1 MTFMSSFGTGV
12 AALMAQS
19 TAMDAISQNIANLRT
34 NGYKRADTGFSS
46 LLQGIDTNPYKPG
59 GVAPQVRRLVDV
71 EGMLE
76 KSSRPLDIAIAGKGM
91 FVYSSE
97 TTGAGDLFF
106 SRKGEMKAVGVESG
120 VADNGYLS
128 AFEDLYLMA
137 WPVDFNGAAVG
148 TSAADMVAIPA
159 SFDAPYP
166 GQATTTASISMIIP
180 ASGSTNETVDIFVYD
195 SAGQRQTRYLDWT
208 NTGTNTWDLE
218 ILDAAGAS
226 LGAPTSVSFDGE
238 GNILPP
244 STISAAGLTL
254 DLSNVTQRGDVLF
267 KGLYLQDGIG
277 TGSFVSYEV
286 GESGLI
292 SARFTSGA
300 ITPLY
305 QLPLALFGNTN
316 GLVEYPDSLWGVSES
331 SGGAQ
336 FVAAGTTAKIAAG
349 ANELSNVDLADSF
362 SQMIVTQRAYSSAAQ
377 LIQTA
382 DEMMQTIRD
391 LR

>member
-19 TAMDAISQNIANLRT
+19 TAMDAISQNIANVRT
-34 NGYKRADTGFSS
+34 NGYKRADTGFASI
-46 LLQGIDTNPYKPG
+46 LQGIDANPYKPG

-91 FVYSSE
+91 FVYSTE

-106 SRKGEMKAVGVESG
+106 SRKGEMKGVGIETG
-120 VADNGYLS
+120 VADGGYLS

-137 WPVDFNGAAVG
+137 WPVDFNGTAVG

-159 SFDAPYP
+159 SFDVPYP
-166 GQATTTASISMIIP
+166 GKATTTASLSMIIP
-180 ASGSTNETVDIFVYD
+180 ASGSTSETIDIFVYD
-195 SAGQRQTRYLDWT
+195 SAGQRQTRYLELT
-208 NTGTNTWDLE
+208 NTGANTWDLE
-218 ILDAAGAS
+218 MLDAAGAS
-226 LGAPTSVSFDGE
+226 LGAPTSVTFDGN
-238 GNILPP
+238 GNILSPT
-244 STISAAGLTL
+244 TIGAGGVTL
-254 DLSNVTQRGDVLF
+254 DLSNVTQRGDDLF
-267 KGLYLQDGIG
+267 KGLYVQDGIG
-277 TGSFVSYEV
+277 AGSFVAYEV
-286 GESGLI
+286 GESGVI

-316 GLVEYPDSLWGVSES
+316 GLIEYPDSLWGVSES
-331 SGGAQ
+331 SGVAQ

-349 ANELSNVDLADSF
+349 ATELSNVDLADSF